1 MTTKLTLTIDDS
13 VISIAKKYA
22 KQKGKSLSGIV
33 ENYLMSLTSKEDKEN
48 KEESISPRIL
58 KLMGS
63 IELPDNFDY
72 KKELTKGLAKK
83 YK

>member
-1 MTTKLTLTIDDS
+1 MTTKITLTIDDS
-13 VISIAKKYA
+13 VIAIAKKYA
-22 KQKGKSLSGIV
+22 KQNGKSLSDIV
-33 ENYLMSLTSKEDKEN
+33 ENYLMSLSSKDKTEEN
-48 KEESISPRIL
+48 ISPSIL

-83 YK
+83 YKP

>member
-13 VISIAKKYA
+13 VIAIAKKYA
-22 KQKGKSLSGIV
+22 KQNGKSLSDIV
-33 ENYLMSLTSKEDKEN
+33 ENYLMSLSSKGNTEEN
-48 KEESISPRIL
+48 ISPSIL

-83 YK
+83 YKP

>member
-13 VISIAKKYA
+13 VIAIAKKYA
-22 KQKGKSLSGIV
+22 KQNGKSLSDIV
-33 ENYLMSLTSKEDKEN
+33 ENYLMSLSSKGNTEEN
-48 KEESISPRIL
+48 ISPSIL

-63 IELPDNFDY
+63 IELPNNYDY

-83 YK
+83 YKP

>member
-13 VISIAKKYA
+13 VIAIAKKYA
-22 KQKGKSLSGIV
+22 KQNGKSLSDIV
-33 ENYLMSLTSKEDKEN
+33 ENYLMSLSSKGNTEEN
-48 KEESISPRIL
+48 ISPSIL

-63 IELPDNFDY
+63 IKLPDNYDY

-83 YK
+83 YKP

>member
-13 VISIAKKYA
+13 VIAIAKKYA
-22 KQKGKSLSGIV
+22 KQNGKSLSDIV
-33 ENYLMSLTSKEDKEN
+33 ENYLLSLSSKGNTEEN
-48 KEESISPRIL
+48 ISPSIL

-63 IELPDNFDY
+63 IELPDNYDY

-83 YK
+83 YKS

>member
-13 VISIAKKYA
+13 VIAIAKKYA
-22 KQKGKSLSGIV
+22 KQNGKSLSDIV
-33 ENYLMSLTSKEDKEN
+33 ENYLMSLSSKGNTEEN
-48 KEESISPRIL
+48 ISPSIL

-63 IELPDNFDY
+63 IELPNNYDY

-83 YK
+83 YKS

>member
-13 VISIAKKYA
+13 VIAIAKKYA
-22 KQKGKSLSGIV
+22 KQNGKSLSDIV
-33 ENYLMSLTSKEDKEN
+33 ENYLLSLSSKGNTEEN
-48 KEESISPRIL
+48 ISPSIL

-63 IELPDNFDY
+63 IKLPDNYDY

-83 YK
+83 YES

>member
-13 VISIAKKYA
+13 VIAIAKKYA
-22 KQKGKSLSGIV
+22 KQNGKSLSDIV
-33 ENYLMSLTSKEDKEN
+33 ENYLMSLSSKGNTEEN
-48 KEESISPRIL
+48 ISPSIL

-63 IELPDNFDY
+63 IKLPDNYDY

-83 YK
+83 YKS

>member
-13 VISIAKKYA
+13 VIAIAKKYA
-22 KQKGKSLSGIV
+22 KQNGKSLSDIV
-33 ENYLMSLTSKEDKEN
+33 ENYLLLLSSKGKTEEN
-48 KEESISPRIL
+48 ISPSIL

-83 YK
+83 YKP

>member
-13 VISIAKKYA
+13 VIAIAKKYA
-22 KQKGKSLSGIV
+22 KQNGKSLSYIV
-33 ENYLMSLTSKEDKEN
+33 ENYLMSLSSKDKTEEN
-48 KEESISPRIL
+48 ISPSIL

-83 YK
+83 YKS